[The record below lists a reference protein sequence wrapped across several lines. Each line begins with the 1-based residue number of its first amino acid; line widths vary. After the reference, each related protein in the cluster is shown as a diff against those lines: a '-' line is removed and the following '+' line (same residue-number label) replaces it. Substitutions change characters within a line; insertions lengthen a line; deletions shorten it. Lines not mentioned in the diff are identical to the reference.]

1 LEKAQG
7 AMKASFLRKDEVE
20 FVEASLANAAE
31 QMFQSSLASGQ
42 RIQEASVHLRANY
55 PEVRI
60 KVLKDSLQTASNETA
75 RRNAIVLLGPEQE
88 PAFAEDLV
96 RLALSDPEEGVRRA
110 AALTLAQWDD
120 PELYA
125 RLKGQLKQPG
135 THASAIRA
143 LASIRVAADRWIR
156 VPAFDRSFA
165 QLSGSTQQQIRRNA
179 WGLRFRDGTPVLP
192 FIFIPAALFAAIVA
206 GVLKTIPGAFDWGF
220 VQAQVSATMG
230 FFHGVIGGVMWAG
243 AISLG
248 LSLYRLVFGR
258 DLIRGSYWKPLG
270 ALGVGALIGL
280 LSSILVVLCI
290 ASVYSDPSLRKMG
303 WIQQSTQNDSR
314 PFLDDLFFNTG
325 FGWCHLITGV
335 GIGVGMAL
343 MTNGLQA
350 SVKWKEFLH
359 SQARLTS
366 LKQARELI
374 WGLMKLAL
382 PYSWPLP
389 LIIGLAAIAA
399 SFVPLR
405 VDQPKDPEKRTKATT
420 LQIVQGLTADC
431 GIQIIGAYFAVVGM
445 GFGIVILRYGLNV
458 EARRT

>member
-1 LEKAQG
+1 L
-7 AMKASFLRKDEVE
+7 
-20 FVEASLANAAE
+20 
-31 QMFQSSLASGQ
+31 
-42 RIQEASVHLRANY
+42 
-55 PEVRI
+55 
-60 KVLKDSLQTASNETA
+60 
-75 RRNAIVLLGPEQE
+75 
-88 PAFAEDLV
+88 PA
-96 RLALSDPEEGVRRA
+96 
-110 AALTLAQWDD
+110 
-120 PELYA
+120 
-125 RLKGQLKQPG
+125 
-135 THASAIRA
+135 
-143 LASIRVAADRWIR
+143 
-156 VPAFDRSFA
+156 PAFDRCFA
-165 QLSGSTQQQIRRNA
+165 QLSGPAQQQIRRKA

-192 FIFIPAALFAAIVA
+192 FIFIPAAMFAAIVA
-206 GVLKTIPGAFDWGF
+206 GVVKTIPGAFDWGF
-220 VQAQVSATMG
+220 VQAQTSATMG

-258 DLIRGSYWKPLG
+258 DLIQGSYWKPLG

-290 ASVYSDPSLRKMG
+290 ASVYYDTSLIQIG
-303 WIQQSTQNDSR
+303 WIPRPTQNGKQ
-314 PFLDDLFFNTG
+314 PLLADLFYNTG

-335 GIGVGMAL
+335 GIGIGMAL

-350 SVKWKEFLH
+350 SGKWREFLH

-389 LIIGLAAIAA
+389 LVIGLAAIAA
-399 SFVPLR
+399 SFIPVR
-405 VDQPKDPEKRTKATT
+405 VAQPSDPEQRTKANT